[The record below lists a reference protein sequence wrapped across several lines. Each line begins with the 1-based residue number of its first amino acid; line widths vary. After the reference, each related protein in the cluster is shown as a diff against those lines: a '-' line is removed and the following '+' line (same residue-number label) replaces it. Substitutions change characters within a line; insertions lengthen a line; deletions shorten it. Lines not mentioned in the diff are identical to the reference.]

1 VQTEVSLQA
10 VSLRGGGRID
20 GQFLCLLLPP
30 LLTLLVLFVAPI
42 SLMAAYSFW
51 TTDQNYM
58 VQEQLQ
64 LTQYERVFSDPLYLQ
79 TLLSSAWMAL
89 LTTLGSL
96 ALALPLAYFIVRFV
110 PPRWR
115 VLLVLA
121 LIVPGWVS
129 VLIRTYSWNL
139 VIGESG
145 LLNWALTSFGLID
158 APVKLLFTKTS
169 VVIGLIYIYLPYMLV
184 PIYAAIERLD
194 DAVLEAAEN
203 LGADPFRRFIYVT
216 LPLIAPGI
224 LAGCVITFIPAVGEY
239 VVPNMLGGLKGVMF
253 GNLITTAFSNFNWPL
268 GAALSMVLLVS
279 ILACLLIVG
288 RFLDVNRNMLGRQ

>member
-1 VQTEVSLQA
+1 MSKSAGKAQGRQS
-10 VSLRGGGRID
+10 RGP
-20 GQFLCLLLPP
+20 FLCLLLPP

-42 SLMAAYSFW
+42 SLMAVYGFW
-51 TTDQNYM
+51 TTDQNYLI
-58 VQEQLQ
+58 QEHLQ
-64 LTQYERVFSDPLYLQ
+64 LTQYQKIFSDPLYLD
-79 TLLSSAWMAL
+79 TLAASAYMAL

-96 ALALPLAYFIVRFV
+96 ALALPVAYFIVRFV
-110 PPRWR
+110 PLRWR

-145 LLNWALTSFGLID
+145 LMNWALLSFGLVDEPI
-158 APVKLLFTKTS
+158 KLLFTKTS
-169 VVIGLIYIYLPYMLV
+169 VVIGLVYIYLPYMLV
-184 PIYAAIERLD
+184 PIYASIERLD
-194 DAVLEAAEN
+194 EAVLEAAEN
-203 LGADPFRRFIYVT
+203 LGADPFRRFVYVT

-224 LAGCVITFIPAVGEY
+224 LAGCVITFIPAIGEY
-239 VVPNMLGGLKGVMF
+239 VVPNMLGGLKGMMY

-268 GAALSMVLLVS
+268 GAALSMVLLAS

-288 RFLDVNRNMLGRQ
+288 RFLDVNRNMLGQR

>member
-1 VQTEVSLQA
+1 VRTETGA
-10 VSLRGGGRID
+10 WGGRVD
-20 GQFLCLLLPP
+20 GQFLWLLLPP

-42 SLMAAYSFW
+42 SLMAIYSFW
-51 TTDQNYM
+51 TTDQNYL
-58 VQEQLQ
+58 VQQQLQ

-79 TLLSSAWMAL
+79 TLLSSAYMAL

-110 PPRWR
+110 PLRWR

-145 LLNWALTSFGLID
+145 LMNWALTSLGLID
-158 APVKLLFTKTS
+158 EPIKLLFTKAS
-169 VVIGLIYIYLPYMLV
+169 VVIGLVYIYLPYMLV

-239 VVPNMLGGLKGVMF
+239 VVPNMLGGLKGMMY

-268 GAALSMVLLVS
+268 GAALSVVLLVS
-279 ILACLLIVG
+279 ILVCLLIVG